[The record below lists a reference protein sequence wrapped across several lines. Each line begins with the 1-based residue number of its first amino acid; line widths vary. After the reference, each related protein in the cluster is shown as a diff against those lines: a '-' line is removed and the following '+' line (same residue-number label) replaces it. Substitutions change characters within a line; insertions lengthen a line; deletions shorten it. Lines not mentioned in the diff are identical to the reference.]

1 MCQAFFRDFPG
12 DTAVKNPHAMKE
24 TYTGDV
30 GFISGLGRFPGE
42 ANGNPL

>member
-12 DTAVKNPHAMKE
+12 DSAVKNPHAMKE
-24 TYTGDV
+24 TCTGDV